1 MRCRKTT
8 LFERRQT
15 VSYLSIRNVSKRY
28 SNATSDCVRGF
39 SLDVEKGEI
48 VALLG
53 ESGCGKSTMLKIIA
67 GLEDPD
73 AGEVL
78 IDGAP
83 MEGIV
88 PEKRPIAMVFQ
99 KALLFGH
106 MTVEQNVNFAPR
118 VNRTLPK
125 AQLAERTRE
134 MLELVKMQGMQ
145 KKKAT
150 ELSGGQ
156 EQRVSLARALMV
168 DPKVLLLDEPL
179 SALDTRLRETLQ
191 REIRRINAE
200 TGVTMLMVTHDQRE
214 ACAVAD
220 RIAVMHNGV
229 VEQCDVPERIFAHP
243 ATPYVAEFFG
253 ISLEGTGKVEG
264 RMDIAGEKAA
274 AVCGRVAGGAA
285 ENAVNDAAGADLGG
299 CSAGGTGG
307 ASIEASGGVAAGA
320 LDERVVRIVRAA
332 EAGEGLDV
340 PSAEYLLGFDPY
352 APETAFANAVARQ
365 LGQRASGGLGFIH
378 AQIGVDAKTC
388 PGNCQ
393 YCSFAACNVR
403 SMAAHVREG
412 GVSGEE
418 TAAEAAV
425 DTAVEATAEAA
436 AASAPMPASASAQPA
451 ASAHAAELPIEEI
464 VRCARIFDRGGVHL
478 ISLMATAALDFDRL
492 CDIVRAVREAV
503 SPDMPIL
510 VNGPDLSPEQ
520 AHLLKE
526 AGAQAYYHA
535 RRVFE
540 GSITGLEPS
549 LRYETM
555 RNVRAAGL
563 ALMTG
568 VEPVWEG
575 IDTHEVAER
584 ICEIPRL
591 DPFCTGAC
599 AISAVEGTQM
609 AHLRRPE
616 TAFMRQIGALTRLAV
631 GDKVAVGGAG
641 NATWVD
647 AGTDPR
653 NRGRGQEEEELLHS
667 CKKARAS
674 LEDAGW
680 KVPDRPS
687 LSWYEEGGLFVRTFS
702 R

>member
-1 MRCRKTT
+1 M
-8 LFERRQT
+8 
-15 VSYLSIRNVSKRY
+15 SYLSVRNVSKRY
-28 SNATSDCVRGF
+28 PSAASDCVRGF

-73 AGEVL
+73 AGEVF
-78 IDGAP
+78 IDGSP
-83 MEGIV
+83 MEGIA

-118 VNRTLPK
+118 VNRSLPK
-125 AQLAERTRE
+125 AQLAARTCE
-134 MLELVKMQGMQ
+134 MLELVKMQDME

-179 SALDTRLRETLQ
+179 SALDTRLREALQ

-220 RIAVMHNGV
+220 RIAVMHDGV
-229 VEQCDVPERIFAHP
+229 VEQCDVPERIFANP

-253 ISLEGTGKVEG
+253 IAGGAVASQAATAAVKIDGGTGK
-264 RMDIAGEKAA
+264 
-274 AVCGRVAGGAA
+274 
-285 ENAVNDAAGADLGG
+285 GADMEDVRACMG
-299 CSAGGTGG
+299 
-307 ASIEASGGVAAGA
+307 ISGGVGAGEGA
-320 LDERVVRIVRAA
+320 PASLEQAPAIDERVARIVLAA
-332 EAGEGLDV
+332 QAGEGLDV
-340 PSAEYLLGFDPY
+340 DSAEYLLGFDPY
-352 APETAFANAVARQ
+352 TPETAFANAIARQ
-365 LGQRASGGLGFIH
+365 MALRAGGGMGFIH

-403 SMAAHVREG
+403 LATERAREG
-412 GVSGEE
+412 DVSRPPKGEGLDSSP
-418 TAAEAAV
+418 AV
-425 DTAVEATAEAA
+425 
-436 AASAPMPASASAQPA
+436 
-451 ASAHAAELPIEEI
+451 ASAHALSAATARAAELPIEEI
-464 VRCARIFDRGGVHL
+464 VRCARTFDRGNVHL

-492 CDIVRAVREAV
+492 CEIVRTVREAV
-503 SPDMPIL
+503 SSDMPLL

-520 AHLLKE
+520 ARSLKE

-540 GSITGLEPS
+540 GEVTGIRPER
-549 LRYETM
+549 RYETM
-555 RNVRAAGL
+555 RNVRASGL

-568 VEPVWEG
+568 VEPVWDG
-575 IDTHEVAER
+575 IAAREVAER
-584 ICEIPRL
+584 VCEIPQF

-599 AISAVEGTQM
+599 AVHAVEGTKM

-616 TAFMRQIGALTRLAV
+616 TAFVKQVGALTRLAV
-631 GDKVAVGGAG
+631 GDRVAIGGVG
-641 NATWVD
+641 NAVWVD

-653 NRGRGQEEEELLHS
+653 NRGRGQEEEELLRN

-680 KVPDRPS
+680 SVPGRPS
-687 LSWYEEGGLFVRTFS
+687 LSWYEEGGLFVR
-702 R
+702 

>member
-1 MRCRKTT
+1 MWCELMRTMGCNSYGVWCDSMISRRNMQQRKQKRKREMREECNGIAEFAGKAVREPAVHDASP
-8 LFERRQT
+8 LLGRYGRRR
-15 VSYLSIRNVSKRY
+15 VLRLSWNNRLLRW
-28 SNATSDCVRGF
+28 VRG
-39 SLDVEKGEI
+39 
-48 VALLG
+48 
-53 ESGCGKSTMLKIIA
+53 
-67 GLEDPD
+67 
-73 AGEVL
+73 
-78 IDGAP
+78 
-83 MEGIV
+83 
-88 PEKRPIAMVFQ
+88 
-99 KALLFGH
+99 
-106 MTVEQNVNFAPR
+106 R
-118 VNRTLPK
+118 V
-125 AQLAERTRE
+125 
-134 MLELVKMQGMQ
+134 
-145 KKKAT
+145 
-150 ELSGGQ
+150 
-156 EQRVSLARALMV
+156 
-168 DPKVLLLDEPL
+168 
-179 SALDTRLRETLQ
+179 
-191 REIRRINAE
+191 
-200 TGVTMLMVTHDQRE
+200 
-214 ACAVAD
+214 
-220 RIAVMHNGV
+220 
-229 VEQCDVPERIFAHP
+229 
-243 ATPYVAEFFG
+243 
-253 ISLEGTGKVEG
+253 
-264 RMDIAGEKAA
+264 AGEKAA
-274 AVCGRVAGGAA
+274 AVCGQVAGGAA
-285 ENAVNDAAGADLGG
+285 ENAVDDAVDNAVDADSGG

-307 ASIEASGGVAAGA
+307 TSTGVLGGVVAGA

-340 PSAEYLLGFDPY
+340 PSAEYLLSFDPY
-352 APETAFANAVARQ
+352 APETAFVNVVACQ

-378 AQIGVDAKTC
+378 AQIGIDAKTC

-403 SMAAHVREG
+403 SVATHAREG
-412 GVSGEE
+412 GASGEE
-418 TAAEAAV
+418 AAAEESADVASV
-425 DTAVEATAEAA
+425 VKATSASASA
-436 AASAPMPASASAQPA
+436 PTPASAPMQPAASAPMPASAPVQLA
-451 ASAHAAELPIEEI
+451 ASARAAELPIEEI

-510 VNGPDLSPEQ
+510 VNGPDLSLEQ

-575 IDTHEVAER
+575 IDAHEVAER
-584 ICEIPRL
+584 ICEIPQL

-609 AHLRRPE
+609 ANLRRPE

-631 GDKVAVGGAG
+631 GDRVAVGGVG

-653 NRGRGQEEEELLHS
+653 NRGRGQEEEELLRS

-687 LSWYEEGGLFVRTFS
+687 LSWYEEGGLFVP
-702 R
+702 

>member
-1 MRCRKTT
+1 MRYKLIRTMGCGLYSAWRGSMISRRNMQQRKQKRKREMREECNGIAEFAGKDVREPAVHDASP
-8 LFERRQT
+8 LLGRHERRR
-15 VSYLSIRNVSKRY
+15 VLRLSWNNRLLRW
-28 SNATSDCVRGF
+28 ARGR
-39 SLDVEKGEI
+39 
-48 VALLG
+48 VA
-53 ESGCGKSTMLKIIA
+53 
-67 GLEDPD
+67 
-73 AGEVL
+73 
-78 IDGAP
+78 
-83 MEGIV
+83 
-88 PEKRPIAMVFQ
+88 
-99 KALLFGH
+99 
-106 MTVEQNVNFAPR
+106 
-118 VNRTLPK
+118 
-125 AQLAERTRE
+125 
-134 MLELVKMQGMQ
+134 
-145 KKKAT
+145 
-150 ELSGGQ
+150 GG
-156 EQRVSLARALMV
+156 
-168 DPKVLLLDEPL
+168 
-179 SALDTRLRETLQ
+179 
-191 REIRRINAE
+191 
-200 TGVTMLMVTHDQRE
+200 
-214 ACAVAD
+214 
-220 RIAVMHNGV
+220 
-229 VEQCDVPERIFAHP
+229 
-243 ATPYVAEFFG
+243 
-253 ISLEGTGKVEG
+253 
-264 RMDIAGEKAA
+264 KAA
-274 AVCGRVAGGAA
+274 AVCGQVAGGAA
-285 ENAVNDAAGADLGG
+285 ENAVDDAVDNAAGADSGG
-299 CSAGGTGG
+299 CSAGGMGG
-307 ASIEASGGVAAGA
+307 ASIESSGGVVAGV

-340 PSAEYLLGFDPY
+340 SSAEYLLSFDPY
-352 APETAFANAVARQ
+352 APETAFANAVACQ

-378 AQIGVDAKTC
+378 AQIGIDAKTC

-403 SMAAHVREG
+403 SVATHAREG
-412 GVSGEE
+412 GASGEE
-418 TAAEAAV
+418 AAAEESADVASV
-425 DTAVEATAEAA
+425 VKAT
-436 AASAPMPASASAQPA
+436 SASASAQPA
-451 ASAHAAELPIEEI
+451 ASAPTPASASAQLAASAHAAELPIGEI

-510 VNGPDLSPEQ
+510 VNGPDLSLEQ

-555 RNVRAAGL
+555 RNVRSAGL

-584 ICEIPRL
+584 ICEIPQL

-609 AHLRRPE
+609 AHLHRPE

-631 GDKVAVGGAG
+631 GDKVAVGGVG

-653 NRGRGQEEEELLHS
+653 NRGRGQEEEELLRS

-687 LSWYEEGGLFVRTFS
+687 LSWYEEGGLFVP
-702 R
+702 